1 MSRGQSM
8 DGNIVRSG
16 EGVYEPLGRFESWVS
31 LRVGIRQALLS
42 ESVRGTC
49 EWVRRDGGRN
59 GKVEEEKRDL
69 LKGRSQTEDWNNR
82 R

>member
-42 ESVRGTC
+42 ESVRGDFG
-49 EWVRRDGGRN
+49 EERRRAEREGALGGD
-59 GKVEEEKRDL
+59 KEIY
-69 LKGRSQTEDWNNR
+69 
-82 R
+82 